1 MSNPPL
7 SLLLVVATFA
17 LAYWLFRPGQGLVW
31 RWRRSRKMTA
41 RVLAEDAL
49 KHIHRCERH
58 GRRPSLDSVAGALQV
73 SDDDAAS
80 LLADLEARELVT
92 LEGNEFRLTPS
103 GRSYAL
109 HVIRAHRLWE
119 RYLAEE
125 TGFAMTEWHDRA
137 DSAEHD
143 LSPSEADALAAELGH
158 PTHDPHGDPI
168 PTAAGQ
174 MVTHGGRPLN
184 LMPPDRPLRIVHLED
199 EPEAMFAQI
208 VAEGLSP
215 GMVVQLIE
223 SSSRRVRFWAD
234 GDEHVLAP
242 IVAANI
248 SVVPVRSRSLQKTE
262 PGVGLSILR
271 PEESGEV
278 IHISQ
283 ACRGSERRRFL
294 DLGITPGTPITAE
307 ITSPGGD
314 LTAYRIRDALIALR
328 REQAAYI
335 RVKRIAGDG

>member
-7 SLLLVVATFA
+7 SLLLL
-17 LAYWLFRPGQGLVW
+17 LAAAVLVYWLFRPGQGLVW
-31 RWRRSRKMTA
+31 RLRRARKVTA

-49 KHIHRCERH
+49 KHLHRCERH

-73 SDDDAAS
+73 SDDDAAA
-80 LLADLEARELVT
+80 LLADLETRGLVT
-92 LEGNEFRLTPS
+92 LQGDEFRLTPRGS
-103 GRSYAL
+103 NYAL

-125 TGFAMTEWHDRA
+125 TGFAETEWHDRA
-137 DSAEHD
+137 ESAEHE
-143 LSPSEADALAAELGH
+143 LSPSAADALAADLGH

-168 PTAAGQ
+168 PTASGE
-174 MVTHGGRPLN
+174 MVNHGGRPLS
-184 LMPPDRPLRIVHLED
+184 LMPAGTPLRIVHLED
-199 EPEAMFAQI
+199 EPEAIFAQI
-208 VAEGLSP
+208 AAEGLSP
-215 GMVVQLIE
+215 GMIVQLIE
-223 SSSRRVRFWAD
+223 SSPQRVRFWAD
-234 GDEHVLAP
+234 GDEHILAP

-248 SVVPVRSRSLQKTE
+248 SVVPEPSPGLGEAE
-262 PGVGLSILR
+262 PGVGLSLLR
-271 PEESGEV
+271 PQESGEV

-294 DLGITPGTPITAE
+294 DLGILPGTPITAE
-307 ITSPGGD
+307 MSSPGGD

-335 RVKRIAGDG
+335 RVKRIADDG

>member
-1 MSNPPL
+1 
-7 SLLLVVATFA
+7 
-17 LAYWLFRPGQGLVW
+17 LAYWLFRPQRGLVW
-31 RWRRSRKMTA
+31 RWRRSRKVTA

-80 LLADLEARELVT
+80 LLSDLEDRGLVS
-92 LEGNEFRLTPS
+92 LEGDVFRLTPR

-137 DSAEHD
+137 EAAEHE
-143 LSPSEADALAAELGH
+143 LSPSAADALAAELGH

-168 PTAAGQ
+168 PTSAGE
-174 MVTHGGRPLN
+174 MVTHGGRPMT
-184 LMPPDRPLRIVHLED
+184 LMPADRPLRIVHLED
-199 EPEAMFAQI
+199 EPEAIFAQV
-208 VAEGLSP
+208 VAEGLNP
-215 GMVVQLIE
+215 GMIVQLIE
-223 SSSRRVRFWAD
+223 NSPRRVRFWAD

-248 SVVPVRSRSLQKTE
+248 SVVPVPPRSLPEAE
-262 PGVGLSILR
+262 PGVGLSLLR

-328 REQAAYI
+328 REQAAHI
-335 RVKRIAGDG
+335 RVKKIA

>member
-1 MSNPPL
+1 
-7 SLLLVVATFA
+7 
-17 LAYWLFRPGQGLVW
+17 LAYWLFRPQRGLVW
-31 RWRRSRKMTA
+31 RWRRSRKVTA

-80 LLADLEARELVT
+80 LLSDLEDRGLVS
-92 LEGNEFRLTPS
+92 LEGDVFRLTPR

-137 DSAEHD
+137 EAAEHE
-143 LSPSEADALAAELGH
+143 LSPSAADALAAELGH

-168 PTAAGQ
+168 PTSAGE
-174 MVTHGGRPLN
+174 MVTHGGRPMT
-184 LMPPDRPLRIVHLED
+184 LMPADRPLRIVHLED
-199 EPEAMFAQI
+199 EPEAIFAQV
-208 VAEGLSP
+208 VAEGLNP
-215 GMVVQLIE
+215 GMIVQLIE
-223 SSSRRVRFWAD
+223 NSPRRVRFWAD

-248 SVVPVRSRSLQKTE
+248 SVVPVPPRSLPEAE
-262 PGVGLSILR
+262 PGVGLSLLR

-294 DLGITPGTPITAE
+294 DLGILPGTPITAE

-328 REQAAYI
+328 REQAAHI
-335 RVKRIAGDG
+335 RVKKIA